1 MGSRPK
7 DKEVSEA
14 FKACQDSFGVHPKL
28 IKRLKAYY
36 VDNDPDRYRTFY
48 CKSKFLISGIFRF
61 FESFMYYLKYPISGY
76 VERSLVAS

>member
-7 DKEVSEA
+7 DKPKDKEVREA

-48 CKSKFLISGIFRF
+48 CKSKF
-61 FESFMYYLKYPISGY
+61 
-76 VERSLVAS
+76 

>member
-7 DKEVSEA
+7 DNTVKEA

-36 VDNDPDRYRTFY
+36 VANDPDR
-48 CKSKFLISGIFRF
+48 
-61 FESFMYYLKYPISGY
+61 
-76 VERSLVAS
+76 